1 MEPWVQQIAVP
12 LVVAVLISS
21 GLWALVHKRADKYNS
36 KVVLASDEVLAFLEA
51 VSAVQEQ
58 VVQQDTMDADAAVA
72 TSKYYSVT
80 LAPAGWSA
88 SGSAFKYTYS
98 NTSLRASVS
107 PVVSCTENAAEYA
120 YITDAEATAKT
131 GQYSPPARNQLPT
144 LF

>member
-1 MEPWVQQIAVP
+1 
-12 LVVAVLISS
+12 
-21 GLWALVHKRADKYNS
+21 
-36 KVVLASDEVLAFLEA
+36 
-51 VSAVQEQ
+51 
-58 VVQQDTMDADAAVA
+58 MDADAAAA

-88 SGSAFKYTYS
+88 SGSVFKNTYS

-131 GQYSPPARNQLPT
+131 GIVFTARKKPT
-144 LF
+144 ANIILTIVDVG